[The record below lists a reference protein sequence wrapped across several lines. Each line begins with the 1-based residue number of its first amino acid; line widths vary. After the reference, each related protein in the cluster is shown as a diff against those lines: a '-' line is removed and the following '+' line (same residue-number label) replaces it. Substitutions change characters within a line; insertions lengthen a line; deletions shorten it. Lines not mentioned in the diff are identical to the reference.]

1 MYQNQ
6 NRLNRYREQ
15 ANGYHGEKDEG
26 RGKIG
31 YGIRG
36 INYCE

>member
-26 RGKIG
+26 SGKIG
-31 YGIRG
+31 VWDQRYKLL
-36 INYCE
+36 